1 MKNSSL
7 FLMFLALFTVQL
19 NLSAQHTVQYN
30 ALRCSGTIPN
40 DFLKLS
46 TDKVINEQRKINSKK
61 ISKKEKAL
69 EKEFALNSNF
79 GIDDILFSGKVL
91 YGDPLS
97 NYINKVADKVLKDQP
112 KLRSELRFYV
122 LKSYSVNAFSTNQGI
137 IFVTVGFLS
146 QIENEAQ
153 LAYVLC
159 HEISQY
165 TKKHTLE
172 SFKKKNDVIKGKGKF
187 KSLDFDEKIEQLY
200 NYSKENEFEADKE
213 GLKLYLEA
221 GYSAKAALSSFD
233 MLLYSY
239 LPYDEIDWGK
249 QLLEDS
255 LYKFPVS
262 YTPKKS
268 KEISADEAEDDEKST
283 HPNVRKRRANVED
296 LLQIENNK
304 SNVNEF
310 LGNDYF
316 KAIQQQA
323 RIELFYILFNHAQY
337 KKAYYLAFLYQNIYK
352 DNAFASK
359 IAAYSIYAKSLK
371 KNKSDKNSLGEEF
384 SDNAEGAFYNVTYF
398 FNKLN
403 EEELHVLTVRETW
416 KALQLNPND
425 DFCQQLFD
433 QACQNLFSET
443 DLKFSFFRDK
453 LDSAKST
460 VSLNDTNINIDGLSK
475 VEKLKLK
482 QKIQEQTD
490 NEDNAIIA
498 STTNKD
504 YAKWGFFEQ
513 LKNESFRKTLK
524 SASIFIAEGKSA
536 EEEEKNKDI
545 NENKIRRWRKRN
557 GILGGIDS
565 MILVSPNF
573 TKVTIS
579 SSAKQDLMF
588 NESEE
593 IKLGKLYEDMAK
605 NNEITAFPLNIA
617 DKKNLN
623 TTTLNHFT
631 ILMEWLTE
639 RMNNTA
645 PKLVL
650 FNSKETQATAKT
662 IGTSKVF
669 ISGINYTIEKN
680 EFNGVTLVYS
690 LILYP
695 TLPFYLYDQF
705 KKIYRLN
712 LSSVVFDVETS
723 KILYSSNN
731 TYRFKYNRKD
741 YLNNQIY
748 ALFNQIKT
756 KPVHE

>member
-1 MKNSSL
+1 MLFCLLFISL
-7 FLMFLALFTVQL
+7 QSMQ
-19 NLSAQHTVQYN
+19 AQHTVQYH
-30 ALRCSGTIPN
+30 ALRCSGSIPN
-40 DFLKLS
+40 DFIKLS
-46 TDKVINEQRKINSKK
+46 TDKVISEQSKINSKK

-69 EKEFALNSNF
+69 EKEFALNSHF

-97 NYINKVADKVLKDQP
+97 IYINKVADKILKDQP

-137 IFVTVGFLS
+137 VFVTIGFLS

-159 HEISQY
+159 HEISHY

-172 SFKKKNDVIKGKGKF
+172 SYKKKNDVLNGKGKF

-200 NYSKENEFEADKE
+200 SYSKENEFEADKE
-213 GLKLYLEA
+213 GLNLFLNA
-221 GYSAKAALSSFD
+221 GYSGKAALSSFD
-233 MLLYSY
+233 VLLFSY

-249 QLLEDS
+249 KMLEDS
-255 LYKFPVS
+255 MYKFPLS
-262 YTPKKS
+262 YTPKKT

-283 HPNVRKRRANVED
+283 HPNVRKRKASVDD
-296 LLQIENNK
+296 LLQIENSKNIAM
-304 SNVNEF
+304 EF

-337 KKAYYLAFLYQNIYK
+337 KKAFYLAFLYQNIYK
-352 DNAFASK
+352 DNAFAAK

-371 KNKSDKNSLGEEF
+371 NSKSDKNSLGEEF
-384 SDNAEGAFYNVTYF
+384 KDYSEGAYYNVTYF

-403 EEELHVLTVRETW
+403 EEELHVLSVRETW

-425 DFCQQLFD
+425 SFCQQLFNH
-433 QACQNLFSET
+433 ACRNLFSET
-443 DLKFSFFRDK
+443 DLKFSSFKDK
-453 LDSAKST
+453 IDSVKSSVNT
-460 VSLNDTNINIDGLSK
+460 NDTNINIDGLSK

-482 QKIQEQTD
+482 KKIQEQTD

-504 YAKWGFFEQ
+504 YNKWGFLEQ
-513 LKNESFRKTLK
+513 LKNDDFRRYLK
-524 SASIFIAEGKSA
+524 KASLEVGDSKVT
-536 EEEEKNKDI
+536 EEKSEENDY

-579 SSAKQDLMF
+579 STTKQDLMF

-593 IKLGKLYEDMAK
+593 LKLGKLYEDMANK
-605 NNEITAFPLNIA
+605 NQITAFPLNIA
-617 DKKNLN
+617 DKQHLT

-645 PKLVL
+645 PKLIL
-650 FNSKETQATAKT
+650 FNAKETQETASK

-669 ISGINYTIEKN
+669 ISGINYTIEKK
-680 EFNGVTLVYS
+680 EFNGVVLVYS

-705 KKIYRLN
+705 KKIYHFN
-712 LSSVVFDVETS
+712 LSSVVFDVQTS
-723 KILYSSNN
+723 KILYSSNSN
-731 TYRFKYNRKD
+731 FQFKYHRKD
-741 YLNNQIY
+741 YLNSQIY